1 MVDGKHDLRA
11 LTTMLQQPLLADFR
25 KPSKSVWHCA
35 LRTAPADRRLSD
47 AEWEVVV
54 REVLDRTGL
63 ASKDDEGGC
72 RWVAVRH
79 AADHVHVVVTLARQ
93 DGRRV
98 STSNDFYRVGEACRS
113 MEAQLGLQLTGATD
127 RTAGKQASRGEVE
140 KALRHERTE
149 APRVL
154 LRRAVLSAAAVANSP
169 AAFVTE
175 LRAAGVLV
183 RERRSEQDP
192 DVITGYAVA
201 WPGDHNA
208 EGQPVWFGGSK
219 LAPDLSWG
227 RLAARW
233 ETPSGP
239 LPPQLTTDPA
249 LRQDAYRQATQTVRA
264 AARALGDHQ
273 RITEA
278 DDVATAGGDVI
289 AAAGRLVE
297 GRQEGTVHRVTD
309 RYQRAARASWGR
321 VPPASP
327 LGAYL
332 RRAARDLAR
341 LARAKRGEG
350 QEVADLLM
358 ATGALAAAL
367 ADLRATQH
375 RREQEAAARE
385 AATALRGA
393 AHLLHRAAPAPS
405 AGTATAHPTV
415 TAAPRQ
421 GRGHA

>member
-1 MVDGKHDLRA
+1 M
-11 LTTMLQQPLLADFR
+11 
-25 KPSKSVWHCA
+25 
-35 LRTAPADRRLSD
+35 
-47 AEWEVVV
+47 

-63 ASKDDEGGC
+63 APKDDDGGC

-98 STSNDFYRVGEACRS
+98 STSNDFYRVGEACRA

-140 KALRHERTE
+140 KALRHDRAE

-154 LRRAVLSAAAVANSP
+154 LRRAVLSAAAIADSP
-169 AAFVTE
+169 AAFAAE

-183 RERRSEQDP
+183 RERHSEQDP

-233 ETPSGP
+233 ETPSGARP
-239 LPPQLTTDPA
+239 RLTTDPA
-249 LRQDAYRQATQTVRA
+249 LRQDAYREATETVRA
-264 AARALGDHQ
+264 AARALGD
-273 RITEA
+273 RERLIEA

-297 GRQEGTVHRVTD
+297 GRQEGTVQRVAD

-367 ADLRATQH
+367 ADLRATQ
-375 RREQEAAARE
+375 RRPEQEAAARE
-385 AATALRGA
+385 AALALQGA
-393 AHLLHRAAPAPS
+393 AHLLHRAAPVVDSGSAAAP
-405 AGTATAHPTV
+405 PTV

-421 GRGHA
+421 AQGHA